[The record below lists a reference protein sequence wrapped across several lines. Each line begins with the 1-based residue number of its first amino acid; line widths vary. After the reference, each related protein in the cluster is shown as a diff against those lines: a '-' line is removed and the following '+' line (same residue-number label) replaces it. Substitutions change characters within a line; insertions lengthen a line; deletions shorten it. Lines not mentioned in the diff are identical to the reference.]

1 MYLITDRI
9 FRSRAGPDL
18 VFLRI
23 EIRLSPFICDVVNH
37 VCSRFATLRTDRPLS
52 SSACARDPRVW
63 AEAYYRELE
72 TCSGLPDTR
81 CIYICTVY
89 LFLLQIR
96 IFSLSQYK
104 RFPKIHRDTKV
115 ILTRDKCVATFDIYN
130 TKIQ

>member
-37 VCSRFATLRTDRPLS
+37 VCSRRFATLRTDRPS
-52 SSACARDPRVW
+52 SLSACARDPRFW

-72 TCSGLPDTR
+72 TCAGLPDTR
-81 CIYICTVY
+81 CIYMYRLSISVTDKN
-89 LFLLQIR
+89 
-96 IFSLSQYK
+96 IFSVTIQKISQ
-104 RFPKIHRDTKV
+104 
-115 ILTRDKCVATFDIYN
+115 N
-130 TKIQ
+130 TPRY